1 MILFRIWL
9 QTLSFHHLRQL
20 FVFELFLRE
29 TWPVQF
35 TEKLRSKS
43 FSFLGPPFH
52 FISNISYSHNWSE
65 SVAFFTIFLHPSFWC
80 AQSRGFQSK
89 LKHHSPKF
97 LQNIFIQ
104 SLSSNSVSK
113 FLSQFTNF
121 FSKYDSKNNFSF
133 FFWQLDF
140 AYKKPNIKRDDRKR
154 HHSRSLVPE

>member
-9 QTLSFHHLRQL
+9 QPLSFHHLHQL
-20 FVFELFLRE
+20 FVFRLFLRE

-35 TEKLRSKS
+35 IEKQRSKS

-52 FISNISYSHNWSE
+52 FIPNISYSHNWSE
-65 SVAFFTIFLHPSFWC
+65 SVAFFTLFLHPSFWC

-113 FLSQFTNF
+113 FLSKLQISFQNTIPKITFHF
-121 FSKYDSKNNFSF
+121 FLTAWFC
-133 FFWQLDF
+133 
-140 AYKKPNIKRDDRKR
+140 
-154 HHSRSLVPE
+154 V